1 MKSSRI
7 WALILSFNFGI
18 FGGNVYAGDGDPLV
32 EHEKEGLIT
41 KYVKEEQKYTKIY
54 DLSKTSRT
62 ISYRRKEDFFSYDEL
77 RAITIHNVY
86 SAFDEN
92 EGIIPSYLKTIKAL
106 GDIIFNIS
114 YEMAEGKYKIRGE
127 TKDDVLKNVLA
138 DVSAT
143 LSKDTSITHLGY
155 ALYGRDVFRNSDSID
170 IANGVVLS
178 VTDRVLNGKCTGWGI
193 TADIVELCILAIEIA
208 VSIAVPICAAKGA
221 VVKGVFAKNA
231 EFWMKNGVHKLSKET
246 AAKLASGAIRSNALR
261 SLGYKALNQL
271 PIQTLE
277 AVSSFFAK
285 HSVKNIGKKMAIGAV
300 TGMVLSSDVLFASS
314 KGIQYSVAQNS
325 KNAINTENPIMLSTQ
340 LSMQRADNIADALR
354 RLIEESSKDH
364 VLNSNILVLAL
375 DRRNLNTWIP
385 GLCLANRLCERQKS
399 WLYFRYEP
407 SVASPT
413 VKNCVGNFSKIL
425 EELKEQFEF
434 TKDRYDIFSRK
445 GI

>member
-1 MKSSRI
+1 MKSSRVL
-7 WALILSFNFGI
+7 ALVLSFNFGI
-18 FGGNVYAGDGDPLV
+18 FGGNVYAGDDDPLV
-32 EHEKEGLIT
+32 EHAKEGLVT
-41 KYVKEEQKYTKIY
+41 EYVKKEQKYTKIY
-54 DLSKTSRT
+54 DLSKTSRA

-86 SAFDEN
+86 SAFDAN

-106 GDIIFNIS
+106 GDIISNIS
-114 YEMAEGKYKIRGE
+114 YEMAEGKHKIRGE
-127 TKDDVLKNVLA
+127 TKDDVFKNVLA

-178 VTDRVLNGKCTGWGI
+178 VTDRVLNGQWTGWGVA
-193 TADIVELCILAIEIA
+193 ADVFELLLLAATIIA
-208 VSIAVPICAAKGA
+208 PICAAKGA
-221 VVKGVFAKNA
+221 VVKGVFATNA
-231 EFWMKNGVHKLSKET
+231 EFWAKNGVRKLSKET
-246 AAKLASGAIRSNALR
+246 AAKLASGAIKSNVLR

-271 PIQTLE
+271 PIETLKT
-277 AVSSFFAK
+277 VSEFLAK

-300 TGMVLSSDVLFASS
+300 TGIVLSADVLFGSS
-314 KGIQYSVAQNS
+314 KGIQYAVAQNS

-340 LSMQRADNIADALR
+340 LSMQRADNISDALKA
-354 RLIEESSKDH
+354 LIAQLENKDQI
-364 VLNSNILVLAL
+364 LNSNILVLAL

-385 GLCLANRLCERQKS
+385 GLCLANRLCKRQQS

-407 SVASPT
+407 DIASPT
-413 VKNCVGNFSKIL
+413 VGNSVGNFSKIL
-425 EELKEQFEF
+425 DELKEQFEF

-445 GI
+445 DV

>member
-1 MKSSRI
+1 M
-7 WALILSFNFGI
+7 ALVLSFNFGI

-54 DLSKTSRT
+54 DLSKTSRA

-178 VTDRVLNGKCTGWGI
+178 VTDRVLNGQWTGWGVA
-193 TADIVELCILAIEIA
+193 ADVFELLLLAAEIA
-208 VSIAVPICAAKGA
+208 ASIAVPICAAKGA

-231 EFWMKNGVHKLSKET
+231 EFWAKNGVHKLSKET
-246 AAKLASGAIRSNALR
+246 AAKLASGAIKSNALR

-271 PIQTLE
+271 PVETLKT
-277 AVSSFFAK
+277 VSEFLAK

-340 LSMQRADNIADALR
+340 LSMQRADNISDALKA
-354 RLIEESSKDH
+354 LIAQLKNKDQI
-364 VLNSNILVLAL
+364 LNSNILVLAL

-385 GLCLANRLCERQKS
+385 GLCLANRLCKRQQS
-399 WLYFRYEP
+399 WLYFKYEP
-407 SVASPT
+407 DIASPT
-413 VKNCVGNFSKIL
+413 VRNCVGDFSKIL
-425 EELKEQFEF
+425 DELKEQFEF
-434 TKDRYDIFSRK
+434 TKDRYEIFSK
-445 GI
+445 KEI